1 MKGFICR
8 ITEEAVKTWAL
19 AQGFMY
25 GSEINLPAYL
35 PSYPKMFLIVSA
47 IRYIHVCTSQLCYY

>member
-35 PSYPKMFLIVSA
+35 LSYPKMFLIVSA
-47 IRYIHVCTSQLCYY
+47 I